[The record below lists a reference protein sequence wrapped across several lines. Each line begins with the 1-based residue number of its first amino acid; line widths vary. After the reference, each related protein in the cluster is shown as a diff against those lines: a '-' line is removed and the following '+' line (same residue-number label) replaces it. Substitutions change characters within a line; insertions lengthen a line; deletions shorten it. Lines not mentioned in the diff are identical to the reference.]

1 MAVTKNFANTLL
13 SSIFANG
20 YIGLS
25 GTKPGIDGTGVSEPA
40 GSSGYKRVAAA
51 GGSFTASDGTITNS
65 AYLYFPEATTGW
77 GNVSYLCVFDGS
89 GSGANLRYFGA
100 LKSSKDIEAN
110 AVPLFRPGS
119 INVSVAEGS

>member
-1 MAVTKNFANTLL
+1 MAVTKTFANTLL
-13 SSIFANG
+13 NSIFSNG

-25 GTKPGIDGTGVSEPA
+25 GTKPGIDGTGVSEPS
-40 GSSGYKRVAAA
+40 GSAGYKRVAAA
-51 GGSFTASDGTITNS
+51 GGSFTASDGTITNN
-65 AYLYFPEATTGW
+65 AYLYFPEATTAW

-89 GSGANLRYFGA
+89 GSGASLRYFGA
-100 LKSSKDIEAN
+100 LKSPKDIEAN